1 MRRTSFALLV
11 AAAAGAAYVLRRRA
25 ASPEHVELGFVDGS
39 AIVLRPAD
47 GNAGRLLALARD
59 VASAARS

>member
-1 MRRTSFALLV
+1 MLLGDPDTARDFARD
-11 AAAAGAAYVLRRRA
+11 GAVCVRGAV
-25 ASPEHVELGFVDGS
+25 SPEHVELGFVDGS